1 MKYEIT
7 NRNNRDLS
15 PFNIFEEAFNDWF
28 RPAYQHAG
36 SVMKTDI
43 KETEKGY
50 ELEVEMPGFD
60 KKDISVSLEDGYLTV
75 SAEKQEKE
83 ESGEKKNY
91 IHRERSFSAKRSFYV
106 GDVEEETVKAKYEN
120 GVLTLIVPKP
130 AETKKL
136 AKGIAIE

>member
-60 KKDISVSLEDGYLTV
+60 KKDTSVSLEDGYLTV

-130 AETKKL
+130 DETKKL

>member
-106 GDVEEETVKAKYEN
+106 GDVEEETVNAKYEN

-130 AETKKL
+130 DETKKL

>member
-7 NRNNRDLS
+7 NRNNRDLI

-130 AETKKL
+130 DETKKL